1 MEIRSE
7 IYGELA
13 DGTVVRRYLLDNG
26 LGLRAG
32 ILSYGGIIHSLE
44 AADAKGD
51 MADVALG
58 HADIGKYVPNKGKL
72 GAAIGRN
79 ANRLSGSRVRISGR
93 EYVLE
98 ANENGNN
105 LHGGSA
111 GFHNR
116 IFNVYTFAESG
127 QPSVRLEHTL
137 ADLSDGFPG
146 NLRMTITYTV
156 TCDNALR
163 IEYAA
168 RCDRDTILNP
178 TNHGYFNLGGHG
190 SGSILDH
197 VLEIDAACYTPTD
210 TDKLPT
216 GEIRLVAG
224 TPYDFRSPKKIGADI
239 GADFPYLP
247 LFGGYDVNYVLN
259 GRGFRRVAVLTDE
272 KSGRRM
278 EALTDMPGLQ
288 LFSGNSLT
296 PDDVRK
302 DGAVYNR
309 YQGVCL
315 ETQFFPNSGNIPWFP
330 YPFLAAEH
338 VFSSTTAYRFST
350 L

>member
-1 MEIRSE
+1 MEIHSE
-7 IYGELA
+7 IYGKLA

-44 AADAKGD
+44 AADSKGE

-58 HADIGKYVPNKGKL
+58 HADIGKYVVNRGKL

-79 ANRLSGSRVRISGR
+79 ANRLSGARVRISGK
-93 EYVLE
+93 EYALE

-105 LHGGSA
+105 LHSGSA

-116 IFNVYTFAESG
+116 SFSACAFSEAGE
-127 QPSVRLEHTL
+127 PSVSLEHTL
-137 ADLSDGFPG
+137 THLSDGFPG

-163 IEYAA
+163 IGYFAQ
-168 RCDRDTILNP
+168 CDRDTILNP
-178 TNHGYFNLGGHG
+178 TNHCYFNLGGHG

-197 VLEIDAACYTPTD
+197 VLEIDAACYTPTGE
-210 TDKLPT
+210 DKLPT

-224 TPYDFRSPKKIGADI
+224 TPYDFTSPKKIGADI
-239 GADFPYLP
+239 GADFPHLP

-259 GRGFRRVAVLTDE
+259 GCGFRRVAALTDE

-278 EALTDMPGLQ
+278 EVLSDMPGLQ

-330 YPFLAAEH
+330 SPFLAAESG
-338 VFSSTTAYRFST
+338 FSSTTSYRFST